1 MKITALYM
9 ALMATIGAV
18 CAVPVTEPTT
28 HPSPPHSLYNYLNKR
43 DDITTTLLNNVGGDS
58 LNSTHNNGVVAHLG
72 KYYNPPNQ
80 LPIKYNLS
88 DPLPISK
95 LPPCHQECFKRNHHN
110 GYPKMGDVFDMTVE
124 DFCHRKW
131 FQVGNW
137 LIDKIIPCTN
147 RGCKDCPNDCIEV
160 AQWMLDTCGFFLEV

>member
-1 MKITALYM
+1 MKITALGM

-18 CAVPVTEPTT
+18 HAIPVTAPQ
-28 HPSPPHSLYNYLNKR
+28 SLHNDL
-43 DDITTTLLNNVGGDS
+43 DESHDITTTLLNFTDGS
-58 LNSTHNNGVVAHLG
+58 LNSTYENSVVAHLG
-72 KYYNPPNQ
+72 KYYNPPIQ
-80 LPIKYNLS
+80 LPIKYDLS

-95 LPPCHQECFKRNHHN
+95 LPPCYQECFKRNHHN
-110 GYPKMGDVFDMTVE
+110 GYPKMGDVFDMTVD

-137 LIDKIIPCTN
+137 LLDKIIPCTN
-147 RGCKDCPNDCIEV
+147 RGCHECPNRCMEV